1 MEKEIV
7 KNTSLIAAC
16 GLYCGACGSYTKG
29 RCPGCKEN
37 SKASWC
43 KVRSCCMEKS
53 IDNCSQCIDYPNPQ
67 DCTKYNFFISN
78 LIGFV
83 TGTKRSLNIEA
94 IKQKGAEGFVTFMTE
109 NKWQSIPK
117 KYKLRE

>member
-7 KNTSLIAAC
+7 QNISLIAAC

-37 SKASWC
+37 TKASWC
-43 KVRSCCMEKS
+43 KVRSCCIEKS
-53 IDNCSQCIDYPNPQ
+53 IDNCSQCTEYENPQ
-67 DCTKYNFFISN
+67 DCGKYNSLISN

-94 IKQKGAEGFVTFMTE
+94 IKQKGSEGFVAFMSE
-109 NKWQSIPK
+109 KKWQSIPK
-117 KYKLRE
+117 KYKS